1 MRMNTYAPKPCI
13 QAPFPVPTIFF
24 FLLMF
29 EALQHSSASATT
41 HAVLLLTKHQ
51 ELTAYTYINTPMVIV
66 LVGHAAR
73 NYQQLELAYSNW
85 SV

>member
-1 MRMNTYAPKPCI
+1 MQMNTYAPNPCI
-13 QAPFPVPTIFF
+13 QAPFPIPTIFF

-29 EALQHSSASATT
+29 EALQHSFASVVTN
-41 HAVLLLTKHQ
+41 AVLLLTKHHIF
-51 ELTAYTYINTPMVIV
+51 TAYTYINTPMVIV

-73 NYQQLELAYSNW
+73 NYQQLELAYSNQ